1 MVTIVAGPKDN
12 KKARNGL
19 GRLGQGMGVARLG
32 KRVDGGMSGLLA
44 TGMDFS
50 WVAKL
55 ASLLVLPFAH
65 DDLAI
70 LAGAYC
76 IVNHVM
82 PVGLVTVA
90 IYGGIVASD
99 FTLYGIGAGARRL
112 PWLRT
117 FAIHRRAYRFGEVLK
132 CNLFELILL
141 CRLVPGAA
149 LIIFVA
155 CGWARVSLP
164 RFAIGSLVIS
174 ALYLPLLLYLLTMF
188 GDALD
193 DHVGL
198 WAWPLLLGALI
209 TVGFVRYRVFMFRD
223 PNEIAAAAAN

>member
-1 MVTIVAGPKDN
+1 MG
-12 KKARNGL
+12 GL
-19 GRLGQGMGVARLG
+19 F
-32 KRVDGGMSGLLA
+32 A
-44 TGMDFS
+44 TGMDFG

-55 ASLLVLPFAH
+55 ASLLILPFAH

-82 PVGLVTVA
+82 PVGLVTVT
-90 IYGGIVASD
+90 IFGGIVASD
-99 FTLYGIGAGARRL
+99 FALYGFGASARHL
-112 PWLRT
+112 PWLGR
-117 FAIHRRAYRFGEVLK
+117 FAINRRAHRFGEVLK
-132 CNLFELILL
+132 RNLFELILL

-149 LIIFVA
+149 LIVFVA

-164 RFAIGSLVIS
+164 RFAAGSLVIS

-209 TVGFVRYRVFMFRD
+209 AVGVVRYRVFMFRD
-223 PNEIAAAAAN
+223 PDELAPAPAN

>member
-1 MVTIVAGPKDN
+1 
-12 KKARNGL
+12 
-19 GRLGQGMGVARLG
+19 MGALSAFG
-32 KRVDGGMSGLLA
+32 VDL
-44 TGMDFS
+44 S
-50 WVAKL
+50 WAAKL

-65 DDLAI
+65 HDLAI

-76 IVNHVM
+76 IVNHVL
-82 PVGLVTVA
+82 PVGLVAVA
-90 IYGGIVASD
+90 IYGGIVGSD
-99 FTLYGIGAGARRL
+99 FTLYGIGAGARHL
-112 PWLRT
+112 PWLRK
-117 FAIHRRAYRFGEVLK
+117 FAINRRAHRFGDLLK
-132 CNLFELILL
+132 RNLFELILL

-149 LIIFVA
+149 LIVFVA

-164 RFAIGSLVIS
+164 RFAAGSLVIS

-209 TVGFVRYRVFMFRD
+209 AVGIARYRVFTFRD
-223 PNEIAAAAAN
+223 PSEIATAAAN

>member
-1 MVTIVAGPKDN
+1 
-12 KKARNGL
+12 
-19 GRLGQGMGVARLG
+19 MGELF
-32 KRVDGGMSGLLA
+32 A
-44 TGMDFS
+44 TGIDVGLDLS
-50 WVAKL
+50 WAAKL

-65 DDLAI
+65 EDLAI

-76 IVNHVM
+76 IVNHLM

-99 FTLYGIGAGARRL
+99 FALYGIGASARHL
-112 PWLRT
+112 PWLGR
-117 FAIHRRAYRFGEVLK
+117 FAINRRAHRFGEVLK
-132 CNLFELILL
+132 RNLFELILL

-149 LIIFVA
+149 FVVFVA

-164 RFAIGSLVIS
+164 RFAFASLVIS

-198 WAWPLLLGALI
+198 WAWPLLLGALVAI
-209 TVGFVRYRVFMFRD
+209 GFARNRVFVFHD
-223 PNEIAAAAAN
+223 PNEIAAAPAN